1 MASGLAG
8 SSAVAVV
15 CNPGAGGGRV
25 KREWDELETRLRSV
39 APRPTILTTRY
50 PGHATAL
57 TREALYDGY
66 DRIVSVGGDGTH
78 HEVVNGFFWDGASIN
93 PEAALAPL
101 PLGTGSDLVR
111 TIGLSRRG
119 VARLFEAPR
128 LFAADVGEAEY
139 ETFEGGRGRCYFINA
154 ASFGTGGRVAERVNR
169 SRGRLLAF
177 PRALL
182 WEVLRLRANH
192 FEITVDTERL
202 EGRFVEVAVANA
214 RYYGGGICLNPAIR
228 LDSGQLE
235 VIAIH
240 EVGLVKAAV
249 NLPRFFRGRITE
261 SPHLAWHARG
271 SEIAIRC
278 TDVTLPATFDGE
290 LPGNLPARI
299 RVLPKAIRLLAPG

>member
-1 MASGLAG
+1 MAG
-8 SSAVAVV
+8 SGAVAVV
-15 CNPGAGGGRV
+15 RNPGAGGGRAQ
-25 KREWDELETRLRSV
+25 REWDELEAQLRAV
-39 APRPTILTTRY
+39 APRPAIFTTRY
-50 PGHATAL
+50 PGHAAAL

-66 DRIVSVGGDGTH
+66 DRIVSAGGDGTH
-78 HEVVNGFFWDGASIN
+78 HEVVNGFFWDGAPIN
-93 PEAALAPL
+93 PKAALAPL

-111 TIGLSRRG
+111 TIGLSRRR
-119 VARLFEAPR
+119 VATLFEAPR

-139 ETFEGGRGRCYFINA
+139 ETFEGGRGRSYFINA
-154 ASFGTGGRVAERVNR
+154 ACFGTGGRVAERVNR

-192 FEITVDTERL
+192 FEITVDNERL
-202 EGRFVEVAVANA
+202 EGRFAEVAVANA
-214 RYYGGGICLNPAIR
+214 RYYGGGICLNRAIR

-240 EVGLVKAAV
+240 EVGLAKAVV
-249 NLPRFFRGRITE
+249 NLPRFFRGRITQY
-261 SPHLAWHARG
+261 PHLAWHARG

-278 TDVTLPATFDGE
+278 TDAALPATLDGE

-299 RVLPKAIRLLAPG
+299 RVLPKAIQLLVPAYSA

>member
-119 VARLFEAPR
+119 VARLF
-128 LFAADVGEAEY
+128 
-139 ETFEGGRGRCYFINA
+139 
-154 ASFGTGGRVAERVNR
+154 
-169 SRGRLLAF
+169 
-177 PRALL
+177 
-182 WEVLRLRANH
+182 
-192 FEITVDTERL
+192 
-202 EGRFVEVAVANA
+202 
-214 RYYGGGICLNPAIR
+214 
-228 LDSGQLE
+228 
-235 VIAIH
+235 
-240 EVGLVKAAV
+240 
-249 NLPRFFRGRITE
+249 
-261 SPHLAWHARG
+261 
-271 SEIAIRC
+271 
-278 TDVTLPATFDGE
+278 
-290 LPGNLPARI
+290 
-299 RVLPKAIRLLAPG
+299 